1 MVTIRL
7 PRRLD
12 EKSREE
18 QIKTLEATFRKL
30 GWHEGKE
37 IRKVLPIV
45 KLEQDE
51 FPFFV
56 KRMVFNRS
64 SIVKEG
70 WLVGTITG
78 IHVLCSEKQQLLASQ
93 VNRVIWDG
101 KSVKVTLNQFAE
113 LVGNSLSLDM
123 KTLAGRKAEAAGAAI
138 VQLLQLINPSVD
150 VVKQDRCAICGKK
163 LGWLS
168 PHDEIDGRHF
178 CSRQCIAKY
187 QDSKTWEEQ
196 QRKREEAR
204 VKEQALR
211 EEKRRKREEQKQA
224 LKERE
229 QDLRERIT
237 SEPTNPVAYFELGQ
251 FLSEQRKNVH
261 EARDFYTKALALG
274 LSNPIQKGI
283 AHHDLG
289 CDCYSDPWG
298 TATQRWKPNI
308 APYEAF
314 LSSYERKPTAQ
325 QIYDLEEAANE
336 FNIALK
342 SNPDDME
349 TAQRL
354 AHIYGV
360 LGKKREQGKM
370 LALAEEIK
378 ARKGLQAAPPL
389 AKNDVQEKT
398 GICFEE
404 KCLKLLEKLEF
415 TCRRTAITGDGG
427 VDIVATSNQPL
438 FSGIYIVQCK
448 NWKNPVGEPPVRD
461 LYGVVASENAN
472 KGILITSSTFTE
484 AAQNFARGKN
494 IELIDG
500 TQLEQ
505 LILNYLAEDL
515 IE

>member
-1 MVTIRL
+1 
-7 PRRLD
+7 
-12 EKSREE
+12 
-18 QIKTLEATFRKL
+18 
-30 GWHEGKE
+30 
-37 IRKVLPIV
+37 
-45 KLEQDE
+45 
-51 FPFFV
+51 
-56 KRMVFNRS
+56 
-64 SIVKEG
+64 
-70 WLVGTITG
+70 
-78 IHVLCSEKQQLLASQ
+78 
-93 VNRVIWDG
+93 
-101 KSVKVTLNQFAE
+101 
-113 LVGNSLSLDM
+113 
-123 KTLAGRKAEAAGAAI
+123 
-138 VQLLQLINPSVD
+138 
-150 VVKQDRCAICGKK
+150 
-163 LGWLS
+163 
-168 PHDEIDGRHF
+168 
-178 CSRQCIAKY
+178 
-187 QDSKTWEEQ
+187 
-196 QRKREEAR
+196 
-204 VKEQALR
+204 
-211 EEKRRKREEQKQA
+211 
-224 LKERE
+224 
-229 QDLRERIT
+229 
-237 SEPTNPVAYFELGQ
+237 
-251 FLSEQRKNVH
+251 
-261 EARDFYTKALALG
+261 
-274 LSNPIQKGI
+274 
-283 AHHDLG
+283 
-289 CDCYSDPWG
+289 
-298 TATQRWKPNI
+298 
-308 APYEAF
+308 
-314 LSSYERKPTAQ
+314 
-325 QIYDLEEAANE
+325 
-336 FNIALK
+336 
-342 SNPDDME
+342 ME